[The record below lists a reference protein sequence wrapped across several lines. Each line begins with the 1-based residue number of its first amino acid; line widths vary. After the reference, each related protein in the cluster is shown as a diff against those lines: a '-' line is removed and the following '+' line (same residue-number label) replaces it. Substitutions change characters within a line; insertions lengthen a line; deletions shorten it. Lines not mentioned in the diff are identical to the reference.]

1 MIERGRKLSQNLAQ
15 MLLDILDDGIG
26 SLLDLHALGEGVGL
40 EMGDDALGDGD
51 DLLGFF
57 GRPH

>member
-1 MIERGRKLSQNLAQ
+1 

-26 SLLDLHALGEGVGL
+26 PLLDLHALGEGVGL